1 MTTAHFEP
9 LTEDELGPELA
20 RPTAADLA
28 EARET
33 IADLIPPTPVVRSP
47 ALEAETGATVYLKL
61 DTFAPLNVF
70 KNRSA
75 LNVVRHLNPDVK
87 KRGIVCASTGNFGQ
101 SIAWAAKQEGV
112 PATIFVPVGANP
124 TKVARIR
131 EQGAEIVEVGKDFDE
146 ARLQADLYAAERG
159 YYYSHSA
166 NDAILIAGAGTHAA
180 ELLDEAPDLDVIY
193 VPAGG
198 GSGAAGACLARD
210 AAGSHARVVAVQ
222 SSAAPALRESWAQ
235 GVALRTDLMATRA
248 EGLATRSAF
257 RLTLEMLREGL
268 AEFLLVDDDALTA
281 AAATLLRT
289 SRVLCEEAGAAGLAG
304 FLAQAGEL
312 RGKKVGVIVSGGN
325 PSPEAVRRIVD
336 IAFA

>member
-1 MTTAHFEP
+1 MPTAHFEA
-9 LTEDELGPELA
+9 LTEDELGPPLT

-28 EARET
+28 EARRT
-33 IADLIPPTPVVRSP
+33 IADVIPLTPTVRAF
-47 ALEAETGATVYLKL
+47 ALEAQTGATVYLKL

-75 LNVVRHLNPDVK
+75 LNVVRHLAPEVK
-87 KRGIVCASTGNFGQ
+87 QRGIVCASTGNFGQ
-101 SIAWAAKQEGV
+101 SIAWAARQDGV

-131 EQGAEIVEVGKDFDE
+131 EQGAEVVEIGKDFDE
-146 ARLQADLYAAERG
+146 ARLQAGLFAAERG

-166 NDAILIAGAGTHAA
+166 NDAVLIAGAGTHAA
-180 ELLDEAPDLDVIY
+180 ELLDEVPDLDVIY

-198 GSGAAGACLARD
+198 GSGAAGVCLARD
-210 AAGSHARVVAVQ
+210 AAGSAARVIAVQ
-222 SSAAPALRESWAQ
+222 SAAAPALRESWAQ
-235 GVALRTDLMATRA
+235 GVALKSDLMATRA

-257 RLTLEMLREGL
+257 RLTLELLRDGL
-268 AEFLLVDDDALTA
+268 ADFLLVDDDALTA
-281 AAATLLRT
+281 AAATLLQT

-304 FLAQAGEL
+304 FLAQAGTL
-312 RGKKVGVIVSGGN
+312 SGKKVGVIVSGGN

-336 IAFA
+336 LAFA